1 VSILLALALVTSI
14 VFIATPVS
22 AAGFVDTNYSS
33 KVIQI
38 TPGGIFVLR
47 TELVWD
53 EVDVPGYYIVQIVW
67 EDNNRA
73 DENFTVLYTRAFIDN
88 DNDNL
93 PGASPIWL
101 ENSTVLTSGPGTSGT
116 RYAFKVQNNTGDSND
131 GKFDVEIYVQA
142 ASRGTPH
149 RAPWDNHPINKSG
162 WGGIIRYAESEILS
176 TTPAVTTI
184 KVLVAGARGVDVS
197 VSPGYQSGLPGA
209 VINYTVT
216 VMNTGG
222 LGPDNYNLSKGD
234 NAGWGDNVWLDNYR
248 LENIPQG
255 ENRTTTLH
263 VRIPGNATG
272 STEDNVWVRATSQGD
287 NTKSDNESCITHVTI
302 VRGVQVVIDPSPPA
316 YLENENGRSVTFT
329 VTVKNMGNVQEN
341 FQLTRGDNSGWTLAL
356 DNTWLLVPKGENRTT
371 RLTVTI
377 PANAR
382 GCTWDNIWVKATSKD
397 NTGVF
402 DNKSC
407 LAHVK
412 VVRGVDV
419 SISPSY
425 QSGAP
430 GATLSYTVTVKNK
443 GNVSDTYSLTTADNA
458 GWSRTISPSSL
469 SLAAGASGTATL
481 TVTIP
486 SGAENCTRDNVRVIA
501 TGTGV
506 SAENNCIAHAITEII
521 RKGVNVSISPTYRS
535 GAPGTTLT
543 YTVTVKNIG
552 NVEDNFS
559 LEGIDNLG
567 WHLELDDDWLIIQP
581 GENMM
586 TNLRVTIPIDAAY
599 CTEDNVTIIV
609 KLLHEPAVENRASC
623 VAHALEVGILIPAMI
638 DIDPDTLNLRSKGEL
653 VTCYIE
659 LPSGY
664 SVENIDVST
673 IRLIVETGNV
683 PAENWPTAIGD
694 YDKDGVPDLMVKF
707 DRATVHALFSSPGIY
722 TMTVTGQVAGIAF
735 EGSDNVRVI
744 NPTRRR
750 ELFNRLAE
758 IGKEW
763 PYAPAWKRDG
773 LFNGI
778 VDIGMLWPFTPE

>member
-1 VSILLALALVTSI
+1 M
-14 VFIATPVS
+14 VFIATPAS
-22 AAGFVDTNYSS
+22 AKAFIGTNYSGQI
-33 KVIQI
+33 IQVAQ
-38 TPGGIFVLR
+38 GGTFVLR
-47 TELVWD
+47 SEIRWD
-53 EVDVPGYYIVQIVW
+53 EVANGYYGVTIYW
-67 EDNNRA
+67 EDNNHA
-73 DENFTVLYTRAFIDN
+73 YDNFTVLYTRAFFDN
-88 DNDNL
+88 DNDNQ
-93 PGASPIWL
+93 PDAGVAMI
-101 ENSTVLTSGPGTSGT
+101 ENTTTTTVAAGVNGTSYT
-116 RYAFKVQNNTGDSND
+116 FSVANWTGDPRNGYVD
-131 GKFDVEIYVQA
+131 IEIYMLA
-142 ASRGTPH
+142 GSRGVPH
-149 RAPWDNHPINKSG
+149 RAWDNHTINDYG
-162 WGGIIRYAESEILS
+162 YGAVDYAEA
-176 TTPAVTTI
+176 TMATFVPAVTTI
-184 KVLVAGARGVDVS
+184 KVLAATVRGVDVS

-216 VMNTGG
+216 VKNTGTLG
-222 LGPDNYNLSKGD
+222 LDNYNLSKGD

-255 ENRTTTLH
+255 ENRTTTLR

-272 STEDNVWVRATSQGD
+272 STEDNIWVKATSQGD
-287 NTKSDNESCITHVTI
+287 NTKSDNDSCIAHVTI
-302 VRGVQVVIDPSPPA
+302 VRGVQVVIDPLSQ
-316 YLENENGRSVTFT
+316 ENENGGTLTYT
-329 VTVKNMGNVQEN
+329 VTIKNLGNVWEN
-341 FQLTRGDNSGWTLAL
+341 FQLTRGDNTGWTLAL

-371 RLTVTI
+371 RLNVTI

-382 GCTWDNIWVKATSKD
+382 GSTWDNIWVKATSKD
-397 NTGVF
+397 NVAVF

-481 TVTIP
+481 TVAIP

-506 SAENNCIAHAITEII
+506 SAESSCIAHAVTEII
-521 RKGVNVSISPTYRS
+521 RRGVNVSISPTYRS
-535 GAPGTTLT
+535 GALGTTLT
-543 YTVTVKNIG
+543 YTVTVKNTG

-599 CTEDNVTIIV
+599 CTEDNVTVIA

-623 VAHALEVGILIPAMI
+623 IAHALEIGILIPAMI

-664 SVENIDVST
+664 SVESIDVST

-694 YDKDGVPDLMVKF
+694 YDRDGVPDLMVKF

-722 TMTVTGQVAGIAF
+722 TVTVTGQVAGIAF

-750 ELFNRLAE
+750 ELFNRLTE
-758 IGKEW
+758 IRGEW
-763 PYAPAWKRDG
+763 PFAPVWKRSG

-778 VDIGMLWPFTPE
+778 VDIRMLWPFTPA